1 MMIDRMRGKP
11 LAVKLSLVTLG
22 LIVAMIMLAPMVT
35 SYDPITVDLAHV
47 FQPPG
52 AGHLMGTDSVGRD
65 IFSRLLYGGRVSLL
79 VGVLS
84 ILISTVFGSF
94 YGAVSGYLG
103 GSLDALLMRLVDAML
118 ALPNMLLMLVIQA
131 IAGAGI
137 FNLIVVIGL
146 TSWMQTARMVRAE
159 VMSLKERDFIKASM
173 LLGTPW
179 RRIIARHLLPHSLPT
194 IAVVTT
200 VGVGHSIMSE
210 ASLSFLG
217 LGIPP
222 FKPSWGNMLMGGQ
235 NSIMMGAWWISLF
248 PGLAI
253 VLTVLSI
260 IYLGDYLQL
269 AFNPRKN
276 SNAVNEQRSVAY
288 GIGSIEAA
296 GTVK

>member
-1 MMIDRMRGKP
+1 MILDQMRGRP
-11 LAVKLSLVTLG
+11 LAVKISLIALG
-22 LIVAMIMLAPMVT
+22 LIIAMILLAPLLT
-35 SYDPITVDLAHV
+35 PYDPITVDLAHV
-47 FQPPG
+47 FQTPG
-52 AGHLMGTDSVGRD
+52 TGHLMGTDSVGRD
-65 IFSRLLYGGRVSLL
+65 IFCRLLYGGRVSLL

-84 ILISTVFGSF
+84 MIISTVFGSF
-94 YGAVSGYLG
+94 YGALSGYLG
-103 GSLDALLMRLVDAML
+103 GSLDALLMRVADAML

-131 IAGAGI
+131 IAGPGV

-159 VMSLKERDFIKASM
+159 VLSLKERDFIKASM

-179 RRIIARHLLPHSLPT
+179 RRIITRHLLPHSLPT

-253 VLTVLSI
+253 VMTVLSI

-269 AFNPRKN
+269 VLNPRRIVDP
-276 SNAVNEQRSVAY
+276 ATEQRSVMY
-288 GIGSIEAA
+288 GIGSIETA
-296 GTVK
+296 GTGK